1 MVNIYLKFHILKKQ
15 MRLCSAEANM
25 FMNFI
30 ASKTVYGIRCIGT
43 YSSAKFE
50 YIKIYNI
57 YESI

>member
-1 MVNIYLKFHILKKQ
+1 MAAMQIDEFQFTFYSTV
-15 MRLCSAEANM
+15 
-25 FMNFI
+25 
-30 ASKTVYGIRCIGT
+30 VYGIRCIGT